1 MKQKT
6 LHLSFTK
13 NDDDLFMELMRY
25 SARNY
30 IPTSTQARIWMRKG
44 MKEEQKLEAARK
56 QYETSPYTKYFI

>member
-1 MKQKT
+1 MKQRT

-13 NDDDLFMELMRY
+13 NDDDLFMELMRH

-44 MKEEQKLEAARK
+44 MKEEQKLLEASLFSRK
-56 QYETSPYTKYFI
+56 SENNKRY

>member
-13 NDDDLFMELMRY
+13 YDDDLFIELMRH

-30 IPTSTQARIWMRKG
+30 ISASNQARIWMRKAI
-44 MKEEQKLEAARK
+44 EQENSK
-56 QYETSPYTKYFI
+56 